1 MRIRIENPMTPI
13 MMILAI
19 FLLVSGVFLVFAVL
33 MQHGKSHGLSGAIAG
48 GAETFFG
55 KEKGKRWDKLLS
67 KLTTIVSALF
77 VVAALALFVILPDV
91 KEAHDFS
98 NNNWSISP
106 YQSMTTTEYEP
117 EKADK

>member
-1 MRIRIENPMTPI
+1 
-13 MMILAI
+13 MILFLEI
-19 FLLVSGVFLVFAVL
+19 FLLLAGAFLVFAVL

-67 KLTTIVSALF
+67 RMTTIVSALF
-77 VVAALALFVILPDV
+77 VVAALGLFIMMPDV
-91 KEAHDFS
+91 EHKLDYS
-98 NNNWSISP
+98 GDNWGISP
-106 YQSMTTTEYEP
+106 YQSSVTTEYEA

>member
-1 MRIRIENPMTPI
+1 MTPI
-13 MMILAI
+13 MLILAI
-19 FLLVSGVFLVFAVL
+19 FLLVAGAFLVFAVL

-67 KLTTIVSALF
+67 RLTTIVSALF
-77 VVAALALFVILPDV
+77 VVAALGLFVLMPDV

-98 NNNWSISP
+98 NDNWGISP
-106 YQSMTTTEYEP
+106 YQSTVTTEYEP
-117 EKADK
+117 ETADK